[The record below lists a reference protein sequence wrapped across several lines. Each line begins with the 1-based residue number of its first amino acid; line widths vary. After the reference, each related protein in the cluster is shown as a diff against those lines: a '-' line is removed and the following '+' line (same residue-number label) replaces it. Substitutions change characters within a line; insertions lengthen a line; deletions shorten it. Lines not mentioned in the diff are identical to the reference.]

1 MSLIAPKA
9 FRLPPDAML
18 RAHFGHIKYSRR
30 TFSVVKQFSTPAFYF
45 AAANVANFM
54 QGRNSAATG
63 IALFN
68 LAWVSILIGGS
79 SYLEN
84 LPNRS
89 PEKKYFKAIS
99 YGISDASPTDSP
111 TEKVFRLV
119 GREISNP
126 MRVTAYCALAV
137 SAVLLVGSGGVG
149 AALFPGLAGL
159 FFGTGNFIQ
168 SSSKL
173 GATREHSKTNP
184 ITNAILHPA
193 GWYGLGYAATGLG
206 IGGGLS
212 LLFDP
217 LSNPQA
223 TFMTLIG
230 IAETATSLGLMISGL
245 VTNAAAPF
253 MGVAAGTLVFA
264 AVGLATGNALGIAT
278 GLFACAGEVSLAVL
292 AQEQHNKDRINN
304 RNAKPAS
311 KIESLL
317 TAPIRAAMKR
327 GWIAPLPVSAPVQ
340 LIRRVDGE

>member
-1 MSLIAPKA
+1 MQGQSRLFLIATG
-9 FRLPPDAML
+9 DAS
-18 RAHFGHIKYSRR
+18 AEVKSRM
-30 TFSVVKQFSTPAFYF
+30 TFSIVKQFSTPAFYF

-54 QGRNSAATG
+54 QGRNSVATG

-68 LAWVSILIGGS
+68 LAWVSILIRGS
-79 SYLEN
+79 FHLEN

-89 PEKKYFKAIS
+89 SESCAAEKA
-99 YGISDASPTDSP
+99 
-111 TEKVFRLV
+111 FRLV

-137 SAVLLVGSGGVG
+137 SAVLLAGSGGFG

-159 FFGTGNFIQ
+159 FFGIGNFIQ

-184 ITNAILHPA
+184 ITNAMLHPA
-193 GWYGLGYAATGLG
+193 SWYGLGYAATGLG

-212 LLFDP
+212 LLFNP

-253 MGVAAGTLVFA
+253 VGVAAGTLVFA

-278 GLFACAGEVSLAVL
+278 GLFACAGELSLAVL
-292 AQEQHNKDRINN
+292 AQEQHNKNRINN
-304 RNAKPAS
+304 PNANPAS
-311 KIESLL
+311 KIESFL
-317 TAPIRAAMKR
+317 TAPIRAALKR
-327 GWIAPLPVSAPVQ
+327 DWLAPLPVPASVQ

>member
-1 MSLIAPKA
+1 MQGQS
-9 FRLPPDAML
+9 RLFPIPAGDADVGKVQYSS
-18 RAHFGHIKYSRR
+18 RA
-30 TFSVVKQFSTPAFYF
+30 FSVVKQFSTPAFYF

-54 QGRNSAATG
+54 QGRNSVATG

-79 SYLEN
+79 FYLEN
-84 LPNRS
+84 LLNRW
-89 PEKKYFKAIS
+89 PKKKYFKAIS
-99 YGISDASPTDSP
+99 RGINNTSPTDSP
-111 TEKVFRLV
+111 TEKAFRLV
-119 GREISNP
+119 GREVSNP

-184 ITNAILHPA
+184 ITNAMLHPA
-193 GWYGLGYAATGLG
+193 SWYGLGYAATGLG

-212 LLFDP
+212 LLFNP

-253 MGVAAGTLVFA
+253 VGVAAGTLVFA
-264 AVGLATGNALGIAT
+264 AVGLATGNALGIVT
-278 GLFACAGEVSLAVL
+278 GLFACAGELSLAVL
-292 AQEQHNKDRINN
+292 AQEQHNKNRINN
-304 RNAKPAS
+304 PNANPAS
-311 KIESLL
+311 KIESFL

-327 GWIAPLPVSAPVQ
+327 GWLAPLPIPASVQ